1 MKQNFVIQNLPISVR
16 TLERARGN
24 FDGEQPANGDDIKSE
39 IKSETE
45 DSEDEDVPQNVRR
58 SKKIKTNA
66 Y

>member
-1 MKQNFVIQNLPISVR
+1 MLITVPSTVR

-24 FDGEQPANGDDIKSE
+24 FDGEQPVNGDDIKSE
-39 IKSETE
+39 TE
-45 DSEDEDVPQNVRR
+45 ESEDEDVPQNVRR